1 MNCCYKQFLTKGI
14 SLITAFIEVCWPR
27 NAASTDLKCGIL
39 RNCSLS
45 VPRKRY
51 SQLKGMKLFELTRRI
66 TIVVATIVA
75 LVVASHAQ
83 GPTSPLLQDIKVV
96 RDAPVPSSTPLIQ
109 KTGSVTPAITAPAN
123 AIRTL
128 FPALA
133 DVEIPGYS
141 GMIVEALDGSVVAEA
156 NSSALFNPASN
167 VKIATAYAIL
177 KTFGPDFRFISNVY
191 TDGVIDRTTGTLRGN
206 VYISGKDPM
215 FGYQHA
221 ITVANELNRL
231 GITSVQGD
239 LVVTDNFVMNYS
251 ASPQRSGEMMFTAM
265 DASKR
270 PAAATRE
277 WGQYLS
283 YGGKWGQVNATP
295 SVSFTGAM
303 YVQPIPSSLHLL
315 FTHESAPIREI
326 LKVTLCYSNNFL
338 AERLGDMIGGPYAV
352 ARLVQLNAG
361 VPPQE
366 FSLATSSGLGY
377 NRVSPNA
384 MMKLLHVLR
393 GDLARYRM
401 TFADIMPVAGID
413 KGTLENRFD
422 TDFSVGSVVG
432 KTGTLS
438 QTDAG
443 VSALSG
449 EINTRNGRYL
459 FVIFNQRGGVKK
471 FRSFQNYF
479 VSLVQGQFGG
489 PARLA
494 YDAVSLETRLSRSR
508 VSYPGGTGY

>member
-1 MNCCYKQFLTKGI
+1 MQMTRPDWKQVSLLFAAVLIFSLAGI
-14 SLITAFIEVCWPR
+14 GAGQAP
-27 NAASTDLKCGIL
+27 
-39 RNCSLS
+39 
-45 VPRKRY
+45 
-51 SQLKGMKLFELTRRI
+51 
-66 TIVVATIVA
+66 
-75 LVVASHAQ
+75 
-83 GPTSPLLQDIKVV
+83 PLLQDIKVV
-96 RDAPVPSSTPLIQ
+96 KDGRSAAPTATPSLVQ
-109 KTGSVTPAITAPAN
+109 KTGSVAPAPPPLN
-123 AIRTL
+123 AVRTL

-141 GMIVEALDGSVVAEA
+141 GVLVESLDGKVVLETNAA
-156 NSSALFNPASN
+156 TTFNPASN

-177 KTFGPDFRFISNVY
+177 KTFGPDFRFLSNIY
-191 TDGVIDRTTGTLRGN
+191 TDGTIDRTTGTLNGN
-206 VYISGKDPM
+206 LYISGKDPM

-221 ITVANELNRL
+221 ITVANELNKL
-231 GITSVQGD
+231 GITSVNGD

-251 ASPQRSGEMMFTAM
+251 ASPQRSGATLLSTM

-270 PAAATRE
+270 VPAATRE
-277 WGQYLS
+277 WLNYLS
-283 YGGKWGQVNATP
+283 YSGKFGQVPGVP
-295 SVSFTGAM
+295 SVAFSGAM

-315 FTHESAPIREI
+315 FTHESAPIREV

-352 ARLVQLNAG
+352 ARLVQINAG
-361 VPPQE
+361 IPPQE
-366 FSLATSSGLGY
+366 FSLATASGLGY

-393 GDLARYRM
+393 EDLSRYHM

-432 KTGTLS
+432 KTGTLGV
-438 QTDAG
+438 TDSG

-449 EINTRNGRYL
+449 EINTRSGRYL
-459 FVIFNQRGGVKK
+459 FVIFNQHGRVAR
-471 FRSFQNYF
+471 FRAFQNSF

-489 PARLA
+489 AARLT
-494 YDAVSLETRLSRSR
+494 YDAVSLETRLARSR
-508 VSYPGGTGY
+508 VTYPGGGRNYMGSSGN